1 MISPPHETHPP
12 ENGVPAANQFGLNP
26 PLARLFERVALEQLQ
41 DAAELLRRG
50 VTTASLFALLNNA
63 RRRLDKTVASLPRAD
78 ERACAVSCASCC
90 YTTSIDMTPLEILVL
105 GEHLKTTSTPEQ
117 LATIRR
123 RLAVAVKRR
132 QQLPLAGQQTT
143 RLRCGLLNE
152 QQQCDAYGLRPLAC
166 RGAFSFSARACQ
178 AALQGTAGCEET
190 NDALDTSAKASTM
203 GVFAAMQYALTEV
216 GLDTNLY
223 ELNSAL
229 LMVLNTDDAFSRWM
243 RGDDV
248 FADCLCLDAHC
259 PPRTAPLACGVGE
272 LPIAASNLSAR

>member
-1 MISPPHETHPP
+1 MISPPHETCSP
-12 ENGVPAANQFGLNP
+12 EVAAPAANQFGLDP
-26 PLARLFERVALEQLQ
+26 PLTRLFERVALEQLQ
-41 DAAELLRRG
+41 DAAGLLRRG

-63 RRRLDKTVASLPRAD
+63 RRRLDETVASLPRAGK
-78 ERACAVSCASCC
+78 RACALGCAACC
-90 YTTSIDMTPLEILVL
+90 YTTSVDVTPLEVLVL

-123 RLAVAVKRR
+123 RLAVTVERR
-132 QQLPLAGQQTT
+132 QQLPLAEQQTT

-152 QQQCDAYGLRPLAC
+152 QQQCDAYTLRPLAC
-166 RGAFSFSARACQ
+166 RGAFSFSARACL
-178 AALQGTAGCEET
+178 AALQGIADSEET

-203 GVFAAMQYALTEV
+203 GIFAALQYALTEV

-223 ELNSAL
+223 EFNSAL
-229 LMVLNTDDAFSRWM
+229 FMALDTSNAFSRWM

-259 PPRTAPLACGVGE
+259 PPRTASLACGVGE
-272 LPIAASNLSAR
+272 LPIVPGNAFAH